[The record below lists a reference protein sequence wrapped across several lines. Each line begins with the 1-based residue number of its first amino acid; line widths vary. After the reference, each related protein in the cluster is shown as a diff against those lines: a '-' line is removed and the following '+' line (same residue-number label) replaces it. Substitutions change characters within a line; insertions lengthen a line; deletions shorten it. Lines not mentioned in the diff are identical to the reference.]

1 MAKLEPDPSLR
12 PWEKRLAMQRAACI
26 AIFPQGIGVG
36 GIRRPPG
43 GFFRGPSGKRGT
55 AGFLICRRSSKMVAY
70 RSLLGLCSRQS
81 ALGWAGPLGRVEA
94 NMLPPGGRK
103 RGLNNAPK

>member
-36 GIRRPPG
+36 GIRRPQG
-43 GFFRGPSGKRGT
+43 GFFRGCFRK
-55 AGFLICRRSSKMVAY
+55 AWDC
-70 RSLLGLCSRQS
+70 GLFY
-81 ALGWAGPLGRVEA
+81 
-94 NMLPPGGRK
+94 LPPF
-103 RGLNNAPK
+103 